1 MGANLVV
8 KFCGKSQILRTKNTC
23 LFEQNFL
30 NTITESTKNSNI
42 SSQSNKKR
50 FIERA
55 NQSECC
61 KYVKLKSLFYTQYIL
76 FLLIFAYN
84 IPYCTGQNIKEVIDN
99 LGKNL

>member
-8 KFCGKSQILRTKNTC
+8 KFCGKSQILWTKNTC

-42 SSQSNKKR
+42 SSQSNKNKR

-55 NQSECC
+55 NQSEHC
-61 KYVKLKSLFYTQYIL
+61 KYVKLKLLFYTFCY
-76 FLLIFAYN
+76 
-84 IPYCTGQNIKEVIDN
+84 K
-99 LGKNL
+99 

>member
-30 NTITESTKNSNI
+30 NTNTENTKNSNRG
-42 SSQSNKKR
+42 SQSNKNKR

-55 NQSECC
+55 NQSEYC
-61 KYVKLKSLFYTQYIL
+61 KYVKLKLLFHTVS
-76 FLLIFAYN
+76 F
-84 IPYCTGQNIKEVIDN
+84 V
-99 LGKNL
+99 